1 MEDKERQ
8 QGRSWRGVLVLVLVL
23 VLARG
28 AEYIGQLDDVVDNV
42 GIKMSRQ

>member
-8 QGRSWRGVLVLVLVL
+8 QGRSWRGVLVLVL